1 MGCSQR
7 PHNSSDSPTLAH
19 PPLQFLQFKLK
30 VVPVELKRFED
41 RVEFTGNP
49 SKNDV
54 SFTLHKVQLEDTG
67 LYNCY
72 VMNPP
77 DRHKGHGQISL
88 QVLTEGQAVVPH
100 LSLLACSPSWKTP
113 ETHSG
118 TQGALLFPRVAFF
131 QFSGKGKLPLGS
143 RGLSCQCWE

>member
-7 PHNSSDSPTLAH
+7 PAILLILSLSLAH

-54 SFTLHKVQLEDTG
+54 SFTLHNVQLEDAG

-88 QVLTEGQAVVPH
+88 QVLTEGQARVPH
-100 LSLLACSPSWKTP
+100 PSLLACSLSWKTP
-113 ETHSG
+113 AAHSG
-118 TQGALLFPRVAFF
+118 TQGARLLFPHC
-131 QFSGKGKLPLGS
+131 SGKGKLPLGP
-143 RGLSCQCWE
+143 RGLSWG